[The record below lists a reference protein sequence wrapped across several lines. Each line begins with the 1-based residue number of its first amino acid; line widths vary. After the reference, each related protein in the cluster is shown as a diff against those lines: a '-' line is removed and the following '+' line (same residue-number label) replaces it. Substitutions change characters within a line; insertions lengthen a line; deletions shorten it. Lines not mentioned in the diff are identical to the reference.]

1 MKPYSLDL
9 REKIISTY
17 EAGNTSIRKV
27 AERFQVSK
35 NTVQS
40 LLKRKQATGTLN
52 PAPAT
57 GGKASQLAGYEQEI
71 AEMVETHQDYTLAE
85 YCEYWQDKTGVRVSE
100 STMCRFLQK
109 QQLTVKKTFRS
120 AQAAEVDKQTQRV
133 AYWQTI
139 STVLPENLV
148 FLDEMGVLQG
158 ISRPRGRSRQGQRLY
173 DLKPFYRGRRVTVV
187 GAISQTS
194 ILAMQTL
201 GQSMTGEDFKQFV
214 SEHLVPKLWPGAV
227 VVMDNLKAH
236 KVEGIEQMIEA
247 VGARVVY

>member
-1 MKPYSLDL
+1 
-9 REKIISTY
+9 
-17 EAGNTSIRKV
+17 
-27 AERFQVSK
+27 
-35 NTVQS
+35 
-40 LLKRKQATGTLN
+40 
-52 PAPAT
+52 
-57 GGKASQLAGYEQEI
+57 
-71 AEMVETHQDYTLAE
+71 
-85 YCEYWQDKTGVRVSE
+85 
-100 STMCRFLQK
+100 MCRFLQK

-133 AYWQTI
+133 AYWRTI

-158 ISRPRGRSRQGQRLY
+158 ISRPRGRDRQGQRVY

-194 ILAMQTL
+194 ILAMQPL
-201 GQSMTGEDFKQFV
+201 GQSMTGADVKQFV
-214 SEHLVPKLWPGAV
+214 SEHLVPTLWPGAV

-236 KVEGIEQMIEA
+236 TVEGIEQMIEA